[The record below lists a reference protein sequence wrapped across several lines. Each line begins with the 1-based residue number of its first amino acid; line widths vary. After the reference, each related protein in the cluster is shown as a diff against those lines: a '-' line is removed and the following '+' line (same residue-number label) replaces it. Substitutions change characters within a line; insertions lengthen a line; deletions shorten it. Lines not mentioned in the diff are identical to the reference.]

1 MQRDSDRV
9 APVFEKGYPS
19 FEAVNN
25 INDKDSNQERY
36 HNYILRKLKEER
48 HINTA
53 LDSTKEKTSGNN

>member
-25 INDKDSNQERY
+25 INNEDSKQERY
-36 HNYILRKLKEER
+36 HDFILRKTREDRENETNK
-48 HINTA
+48 
-53 LDSTKEKTSGNN
+53 